1 MSGGQALAA
10 LDPGR
15 AKCGLAFSPD
25 GTTLQ
30 ALWIGSP
37 AAVLEQLQARH
48 ALSPLQGVVV
58 GCGTGSAGWPERLQ
72 RHLPEVAVWP
82 RPEHGTTLLAR
93 GRYWQLWPPRGWQRL
108 LPAGLRQPPGPL
120 DDLAALVL
128 LEAHLGTTLASVGL
142 QKEARTVNR

>member
-37 AAVLEQLQARH
+37 AAVLEQLQAWH

>member
-1 MSGGQALAA
+1 MNAGLAMAA

-25 GTTLQ
+25 GRSLQ

-37 AAVLEQLQARH
+37 ALVVPQLQAWH
-48 ALSPLQGVVV
+48 ARAPLQGVVV
-58 GCGTGSAGWPERLQ
+58 GGGTGSDGWPERLQ
-72 RHLPEVAVWP
+72 RQLPGVVVWL

-93 GRYWQLWPPRGWQRL
+93 ERYWQLWPPRGWRRW
-108 LPAGLRQPPGPL
+108 LPAGLRLPPGPL

-128 LEAHLGTTLASVGL
+128 LEAHLGTTLDSDGL
-142 QKEARTVNR
+142 QKDARTVNR

>member
-1 MSGGQALAA
+1 MSGGLALAA

-15 AKCGLAFSPD
+15 AKCGLALSPD
-25 GTTLQ
+25 GSRLQ

-37 AAVLEQLQARH
+37 AAALQQLLAWH
-48 ALSPLQGVVV
+48 ACQPLQGVVV

-72 RHLPEVAVWP
+72 RHLPGVAIWP
-82 RPEHGTTLLAR
+82 RPEHGSTLQAR
-93 GRYWQLWPPRGWQRL
+93 GRYWQLWPPRGWQRW

-128 LEAHLGTTLASVGL
+128 LEAHLGTTLRSEGF

>member
-1 MSGGQALAA
+1 MSAGPALAA

-37 AAVLEQLQARH
+37 AAVLEQLQAWH
-48 ALSPLQGVVV
+48 ALTPLQGVVL

-120 DDLAALVL
+120 DDVAALVL
-128 LEAHLGTTLASVGL
+128 LEAHLGTTLASAGL